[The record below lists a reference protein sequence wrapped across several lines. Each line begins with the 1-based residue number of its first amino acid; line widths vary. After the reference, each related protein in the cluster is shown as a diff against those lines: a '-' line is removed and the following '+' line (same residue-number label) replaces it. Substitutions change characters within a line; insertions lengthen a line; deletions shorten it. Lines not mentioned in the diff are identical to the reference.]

1 MNDKIGVLQGDFKPD
16 SLILNYDEIHLVRD
30 MIKANGFEKIII
42 TEDTEIL
49 VDNLVEDTEALIDE
63 KGSNQQDNSDDYET
77 VLNYTKDVFYQKY
90 DEVGGRDA
98 MHLSISQL
106 DLPHDPVPENVKTS
120 LNTLDDIQG
129 MQIVVEFTAWAI
141 RQVQEL
147 KWRYTNNK

>member
-1 MNDKIGVLQGDFKPD
+1 MNDKSGILQGDFKPD

-30 MIKANGFEKIII
+30 VIKANGFKKITI

-49 VDNLVEDTEALIDE
+49 VDNLVEDVEALIDE
-63 KGSNQQDNSDDYET
+63 KGSNQRDNSDDYET
-77 VLNYTKDVFYQKY
+77 VLNYIKDVFYQKY

-106 DLPHDPVPENVKTS
+106 DLPYDPVPENVKTS

-129 MQIVVEFTAWAI
+129 MQIVVEFTTWAI

-147 KWRYTNNK
+147 K